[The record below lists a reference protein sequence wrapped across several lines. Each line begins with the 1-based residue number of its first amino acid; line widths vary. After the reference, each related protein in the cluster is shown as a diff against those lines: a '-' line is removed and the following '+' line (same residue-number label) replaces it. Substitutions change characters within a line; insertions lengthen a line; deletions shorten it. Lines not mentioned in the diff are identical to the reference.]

1 MRNAFLFL
9 GVLYLDDS
17 GSGVRA
23 PGITDLGVT
32 DPGVTD
38 PGMTSFSLS
47 RACAARNES

>member
-1 MRNAFLFL
+1 MRNASLFL

-23 PGITDLGVT
+23 PGVTDPGIT
-32 DPGVTD
+32 DPGVT
-38 PGMTSFSLS
+38 SLSLS